1 MSTYPHFTLQSAD
14 VYKFTINTLDTLPLK
29 MPGAIA
35 SRDLLRVL
43 VFAAASR
50 LSVHQACE
58 QLERAPSGPTVLG
71 NLARQFSDLDALE
84 GHVNDLLATL
94 IPKGLGKRGRRVAV
108 DVVALP
114 YHGTVDEAHQDAVC
128 RSKAKGG
135 TPHFVTYA
143 TAYAVVRGRR
153 STLAMCRVRAK
164 QRMDHVLR
172 TLLARLVTLGMRMK
186 LLLLD
191 RGFYSVR
198 VIQDLIACEWP
209 FIMPAVKRGK
219 KPTTAGGPTGT
230 YALAAEKQSH
240 WSTYTLKSPKEGHVA
255 CDLAVV
261 CHNTRGQ
268 RGRHQRE
275 ALLYATWGVTH
286 RPLSWMRATYRSR
299 FGIESSYR
307 QSHQARMRTSSRK
320 PALRL
325 LCMGVALVLRNVWVW
340 LHAEVM
346 AQPQRG
352 ARQLRPQSIR
362 FARLLMWL
370 LMEVARHYRL
380 LREIRVYHDLYER
393 AQAFGIV
400 FNY

>member
-1 MSTYPHFTLQSAD
+1 MTTHPQYTLKSQD
-14 VYKFTINTLDTLPLK
+14 VYTFTINTLDTLPLH
-29 MPGAIA
+29 MPGAIE

-50 LSVHQACE
+50 LSVHQACD

-71 NLARQFSDLDALE
+71 TLASQFSDLDALE
-84 GHVNDLLATL
+84 GQLNDLLATL

-108 DVVALP
+108 DLVALP
-114 YHGTVDEAHQDAVC
+114 YHGTVDEAHQDEVC

-135 TPHFVTYA
+135 TTHFFTYA
-143 TAYAVVRGRR
+143 TAYAIVRGRR
-153 STLAMCRVRAK
+153 YTLAMCRVRAK
-164 QRMDHVLR
+164 QTMDHVLR
-172 TLLARLVTLGMRMK
+172 TLLSRLVTLGIRIK

-191 RGFYSVR
+191 RGFYSVQ
-198 VIQDLIACEWP
+198 VIQDLISGELP

-219 KPTTAGGPTGT
+219 KSTTAGGPTGT
-230 YALAAEKQSH
+230 YALAETKQGQ
-240 WSTYTLKSPKEGHVA
+240 WTTYTLKSSKDDHVDF
-255 CDLAVV
+255 DLAVV

-275 ALLYATWGVTH
+275 ALLYATWGLKH
-286 RPLSWMRATYRSR
+286 RALSWIRAAYRRR

-307 QSHQARMRTSSRK
+307 QAHQARIRTSSRK

-325 LCMGVALVLRNVWVW
+325 LFLGVALVLRNVWVW

-352 ARQLRPQSIR
+352 ARYLRPHSLR
-362 FARLLMWL
+362 FTRLLLWL
-370 LMEVARHYRL
+370 TMEVAKHYRL
-380 LREIRVYHDLYER
+380 LKEIPVYRDLYER

>member
-1 MSTYPHFTLQSAD
+1 MSTYPQYTLKSQDVYNFTL
-14 VYKFTINTLDTLPLK
+14 NTLDTLPLN
-29 MPGAIA
+29 MPGATQ
-35 SRDLLRVL
+35 SRDLWRVL

-50 LSVHQACE
+50 LSVHQACD

-71 NLARQFSDLDALE
+71 TLASQFRDLDALE
-84 GHVNDLLATL
+84 GHVNDLLARL
-94 IPKGLGKRGRRVAV
+94 IPKGLGKRGRRVAI

-114 YHGTVDEAHQDAVC
+114 YHGTVEESHQDEVC

-135 TPHFVTYA
+135 TTHFFTYA

-153 STLAMCRVRAK
+153 YTLARCRVRAK
-164 QRMDHVLR
+164 QPMDYVLR
-172 TLLARLVTLGMRMK
+172 TLLARLVTLGIRIK
-186 LLLLD
+186 LVLLD

-198 VIQDLIACEWP
+198 VMQALITCELP

-219 KPTTAGGPTGT
+219 KPPTPGGPTGT
-230 YALAAEKQSH
+230 YALAAQKSSH
-240 WSTYTLKSPKEGHVA
+240 WSTYTLKNAKEGRVDF
-255 CDLAVV
+255 DLAVI

-275 ALLYATWGVTH
+275 ALLYATWGVKA
-286 RPLSWMRATYRSR
+286 RPLRWIRATYRRR

-307 QSHQARMRTSSRK
+307 QSHQARIRTSSRK
-320 PALRL
+320 PVLRL
-325 LCMGVALVLRNVWVW
+325 LFMGVALVLRNVWVW

-352 ARQLRPQSIR
+352 ARQLRPQALR
-362 FARLLMWL
+362 FARLLLWL
-370 LMEVARHYRL
+370 LMEVARHYGL
-380 LREIRVYHDLYER
+380 LRKMPVYHDLYER
-393 AQAFGIV
+393 AQAFGIA